1 MKEVKNVELHVTV
14 ARWMLEELAED
25 YKLDLDTV
33 PDQVIDDFARDC
45 ARSLILSGFNNEECA
60 LVINRQ

>member
-14 ARWMLEELAED
+14 ERWMLEEWADE
-25 YKLDLDTV
+25 YEMDLDSV
-33 PDQVIDDFARDC
+33 PDHVVDTFAREC
-45 ARSLILSGFNNEECA
+45 ARTLILSGFNNEECA